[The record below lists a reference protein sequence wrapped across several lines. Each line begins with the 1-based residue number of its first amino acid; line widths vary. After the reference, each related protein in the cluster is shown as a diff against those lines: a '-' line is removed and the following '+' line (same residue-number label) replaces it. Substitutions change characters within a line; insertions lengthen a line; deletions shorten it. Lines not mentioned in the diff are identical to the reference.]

1 MTNWFPDGV
10 VPQHAAV
17 SGRTILV
24 VDDHR
29 LFADML
35 CAAWHSVE
43 GLTCVA
49 IAESSAEG
57 IALVA
62 QLRPS
67 IVLMDIQMPEQD
79 GLIATRRIREVA
91 PDTLIAVITAH
102 RDQQWISLAAQ
113 AGASAF
119 VPKNGSLQELLEILQ
134 QVERGRLIVRPRP
147 TAQVRS

>member
-1 MTNWFPDGV
+1 M
-10 VPQHAAV
+10 
-17 SGRTILV
+17 
-24 VDDHR
+24 
-29 LFADML
+29 
-35 CAAWHSVE
+35 
-43 GLTCVA
+43 A
-49 IAESSAEG
+49 IAESAAEG

-119 VPKNGSLQELLEILQ
+119 IPKNGSLQELLEILQ
-134 QVERGRLIVRPRP
+134 QVERGRLIVAPSASGAGTELTPRRLASITP
-147 TAQVRS
+147 G